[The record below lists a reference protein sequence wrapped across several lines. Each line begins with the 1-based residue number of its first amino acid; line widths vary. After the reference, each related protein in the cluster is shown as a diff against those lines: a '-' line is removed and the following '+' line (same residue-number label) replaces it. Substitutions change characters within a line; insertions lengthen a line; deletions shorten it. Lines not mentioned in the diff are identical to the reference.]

1 MRKKLLTKMGA
12 AVATIALG
20 VGPVYGEEILV
31 LRGEK
36 PQVPINTA
44 SGTMVEFPRAVKV
57 QGNSRRFQIEAVP
70 TEVDSKSGK
79 PLNIKILNI
88 KSRNSGETEEVP
100 FVLAG
105 NKTVV
110 LKLRSNYQAP
120 RHHRIVFPK
129 SNRRSPLATSGKF
142 LSDELDMMRAMLGDK
157 NEAGFTRQI
166 VERKLDII
174 GFPDGLEIK
183 LVRRFEGR
191 KLFGYVFKVTN
202 TTAETLDINPHGFKH
217 GGKGRAALL
226 QFDRRTLHSCGES
239 SRDKSKSCATAL
251 RTVVRSENYRP
262 LTDRSE
268 FPFVLKGR
276 KK

>member
-1 MRKKLLTKMGA
+1 MRRKLLTRMGA
-12 AVATIALG
+12 AVTAIGLG
-20 VGPVYGEEILV
+20 VGPAYGEEILI

-36 PQVPINTA
+36 PRVSINTS

-70 TEVDSKSGK
+70 TEVDSKTGK

-88 KSRNSGETEEVP
+88 KSRNSGQVEEVP

-110 LKLRSNYQAP
+110 LKLQSNYQAP

-129 SNRRSPLATSGKF
+129 SIRRSPFASSGKF
-142 LSDELDMMRAMLGDK
+142 LSNEIDMMRAMLGDK
-157 NEAGFTRQI
+157 SEAGFTRQI
-166 VERKLDII
+166 VERNLNIS

-202 TTAETLDINPHGFKH
+202 TTDQTLDINPHGFRH
-217 GGKGRAALL
+217 GGEGRSALL
-226 QFDRRTLHSCGES
+226 QFDRRTLHSCS
-239 SRDKSKSCATAL
+239 DSRNDKLKGCATAL
-251 RTVVRSENYRP
+251 RTVVRSEKYRP